1 MRSSLATRRCTPT
14 PSASA
19 LLSLVRWPNALIAA
33 AGVILGAWWTGG
45 DPRGPHVVAAT
56 LAALAL
62 AAFAN
67 AYNDVQDVAIDRVAH
82 PKRPLATGRLRPAQA
97 LAIARV
103 AAVASVILATAA
115 APGLGV
121 MSLLVLAAMQQYS
134 LRVKRSGLAGNV
146 LVAVVASL
154 PFLYGGWS
162 VGHAGAT
169 WPLVALAMPL
179 HLAREIAKD
188 IDDLAGDALSRRTL
202 PAVLGLRAARA
213 TFVVALI
220 LFFVA
225 VAIFARHHPLLRPL
239 LLAAVLLALASA
251 WCALAG
257 RRGGPL
263 LLKSAMVCAMASLL
277 GARGG

>member
-1 MRSSLATRRCTPT
+1 
-14 PSASA
+14 
-19 LLSLVRWPNALIAA
+19 VRWPNALIAA
-33 AGVILGAWWTGG
+33 GGVVLGAWWAGG
-45 DPRGPHVVAAT
+45 DPTSTRVVTAA

-82 PKRPLATGRLRPAQA
+82 PRRPLPSGRLRPAQA
-97 LAIARV
+97 LAVARG
-103 AAVASVILATAA
+103 AAVASVLLATATHPA
-115 APGLGV
+115 LGV
-121 MSLLVLAAMQQYS
+121 MSVVVLVAMQQYS
-134 LRVKRSGLAGNV
+134 LRVKRTGVAGNV
-146 LVAVVASL
+146 LVALVASL

-162 VGHAGAT
+162 IGRPWVT

-188 IDDLAGDALSRRTL
+188 IDDLAGDAMSRRTL

-213 TFVVALI
+213 AFAAALV

-225 VAIFARHHPLLRPL
+225 LAVFARHHALHRPL
-239 LLAAVLLALASA
+239 LLAAVLLTLASA